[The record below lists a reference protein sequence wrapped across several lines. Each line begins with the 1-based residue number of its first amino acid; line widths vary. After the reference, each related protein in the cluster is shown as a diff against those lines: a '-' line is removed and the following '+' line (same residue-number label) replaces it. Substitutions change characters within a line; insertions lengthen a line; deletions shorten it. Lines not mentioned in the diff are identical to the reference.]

1 VVSSAGSV
9 TGTVSILKYT
19 GATSLMEIVTT
30 DSMIHVLAPSFV
42 QKSKLLCDVP
52 PGPVPVPFSSKL
64 IRALETETYPADQYE
79 LMQFA
84 RAADFLQMDDLL
96 DESAR
101 RIAQFLNGQSAEKI
115 WEFLR

>member
-1 VVSSAGSV
+1 MELV
-9 TGTVSILKYT
+9 TEDGTVY
-19 GATSLMEIVTT
+19 
-30 DSMIHVLAPSFV
+30 APTEQFV

-52 PGPVPVPFSSKL
+52 PGPVPVPFSYKL
-64 IRALETETYPADQYE
+64 IRALETATYPSDQYE

>member
-1 VVSSAGSV
+1 MELV
-9 TGTVSILKYT
+9 TEDGTVYTASI
-19 GATSLMEIVTT
+19 AFS
-30 DSMIHVLAPSFV
+30 

-64 IRALETETYPADQYE
+64 MRALETETYPADQYE
-79 LMQFA
+79 LMEFA

-101 RIAQFLNGQSAEKI
+101 RIAQFLNGQTAEKI
-115 WEFLR
+115 WEFLGRSHVHGPNFNTTGTQRER